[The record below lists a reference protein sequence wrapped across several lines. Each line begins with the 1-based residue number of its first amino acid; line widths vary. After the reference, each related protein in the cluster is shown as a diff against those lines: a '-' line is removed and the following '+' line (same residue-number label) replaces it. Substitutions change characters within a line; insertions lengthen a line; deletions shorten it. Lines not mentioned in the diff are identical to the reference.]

1 MDWTFWTHVHRTAE
15 RWVRKMRLVVNLT
28 TTSTTSTT
36 TSSSSLSIRRRS
48 TNGGRTG
55 RRTHTDAIRDPS
67 EETPSDTAPPVGEGS
82 LPLEMRVERT
92 GGGGATTSG
101 ATTTTTRGGEGKK
114 AASARKVSVEV
125 QRALARRVLEAQR
138 GWLSSKES
146 AALGELESETR
157 GESLQSDP
165 ELVGVIPEAYMRVR
179 WLLGLLILQSTS
191 SLVLSQYE
199 DLIKENIVVTLFL
212 TMLVG
217 AGGNAG
223 NQSAIHVIRGLAT
236 GEMDDSPECLRK
248 TLSEQFQVGLL
259 LGTALSTAGF
269 VRVLLT
275 SPEGTSDLVGPLAI
289 ATSLFAIVTTS
300 TCVGTVLPFVLM
312 KFKQDPANAGTTVQV
327 IMDVS
332 GVIITCTVASFIFSH
347 AQEWGILV

>member
-1 MDWTFWTHVHRTAE
+1 M
-15 RWVRKMRLVVNLT
+15 T
-28 TTSTTSTT
+28 TTTMMMTT
-36 TSSSSLSIRRRS
+36 TR
-48 TNGGRTG
+48 GGRTG
-55 RRTHTDAIRDPS
+55 RRRRRRTHAGAIRDPS
-67 EETPSDTAPPVGEGS
+67 EDTSDTAPPVGEGS
-82 LPLEMRVERT
+82 LPLETRVERT
-92 GGGGATTSG
+92 GGGGATTRG
-101 ATTTTTRGGEGKK
+101 AREK
-114 AASARKVSVEV
+114 AVASAGKVSVEV

-146 AALGELESETR
+146 AALGELETR
-157 GESLQSDP
+157 GEALQSDP
-165 ELVGVIPEAYMRVR
+165 ELVGVVPEAYMRVR

-300 TCVGTVLPFVLM
+300 TCVGTVLPFLLM

>member
-1 MDWTFWTHVHRTAE
+1 M
-15 RWVRKMRLVVNLT
+15 MT
-28 TTSTTSTT
+28 TTTH
-36 TSSSSLSIRRRS
+36 
-48 TNGGRTG
+48 GGRTG
-55 RRTHTDAIRDPS
+55 RRRRRRTHTDAIRDPS
-67 EETPSDTAPPVGEGS
+67 EDTSDTAPPVGEGS

-101 ATTTTTRGGEGKK
+101 EGKK
-114 AASARKVSVEV
+114 SASARKVSVEV

-146 AALGELESETR
+146 AALGELETR
-157 GESLQSDP
+157 GEALQSDP

-300 TCVGTVLPFVLM
+300 TCVGTVLPFLLM

>member
-1 MDWTFWTHVHRTAE
+1 
-15 RWVRKMRLVVNLT
+15 MRLATVT
-28 TTSTTSTT
+28 TTTAAVTTPAVVRVA
-36 TSSSSLSIRRRS
+36 LRRRRRRWQRRGR
-48 TNGGRTG
+48 GGGTRSG
-55 RRTHTDAIRDPS
+55 ALRDPS
-67 EETPSDTAPPVGEGS
+67 EETSNTAAS
-82 LPLEMRVERT
+82 LLEMRVERT
-92 GGGGATTSG
+92 GGARESLEATTSG
-101 ATTTTTRGGEGKK
+101 TTKGGGGGDAREK
-114 AASARKVSVEV
+114 SARKVSVEV

-146 AALGELESETR
+146 AALGELETR

-236 GEMDDSPECLRK
+236 GEMDDSTECLRK

-347 AQEWGILV
+347 AQEWGILA

>member
-1 MDWTFWTHVHRTAE
+1 M
-15 RWVRKMRLVVNLT
+15 T
-28 TTSTTSTT
+28 TTTMMATTMATT
-36 TSSSSLSIRRRS
+36 TR
-48 TNGGRTG
+48 GGRTG
-55 RRTHTDAIRDPS
+55 RRRRRTHTGAIRDPS
-67 EETPSDTAPPVGEGS
+67 EDTSDTAPPVGEGS

-92 GGGGATTSG
+92 GGGGATTRG
-101 ATTTTTRGGEGKK
+101 AREK

-146 AALGELESETR
+146 AALGELETR
-157 GESLQSDP
+157 GEALQSDP
-165 ELVGVIPEAYMRVR
+165 ELVGVVPEAYMRVR

-300 TCVGTVLPFVLM
+300 TCVGTVLPFLLM

>member
-1 MDWTFWTHVHRTAE
+1 MNARRAGG
-15 RWVRKMRLVVNLT
+15 RGGG
-28 TTSTTSTT
+28 
-36 TSSSSLSIRRRS
+36 RRR
-48 TNGGRTG
+48 
-55 RRTHTDAIRDPS
+55 AIRDPR
-67 EETPSDTAPPVGEGS
+67 EDTSDESGS
-82 LPLEMRVERT
+82 LPLETRADRD
-92 GGGGATTSG
+92 GGAST
-101 ATTTTTRGGEGKK
+101 
-114 AASARKVSVEV
+114 AASASASASAERKSARKVSVEV

-157 GESLQSDP
+157 GEALQSDP
-165 ELVGVIPEAYMRVR
+165 ELVGVVPEAYMRVR

-191 SLVLSQYE
+191 SLVLSRYA

-236 GEMDDSPECLRK
+236 GEMDDSAECLRK

-275 SPEGTSDLVGPLAI
+275 SPEGASDLVGPLAI

-300 TCVGTVLPFVLM
+300 TCVGTVLPFLLM
-312 KFKQDPANAGTTVQV
+312 KLKQDPANAGTTVQV

-332 GVIITCTVASFIFSH
+332 GVVITCTVASFIFSH
-347 AQEWGILV
+347 AQEWGISV

>member
-1 MDWTFWTHVHRTAE
+1 MYAVFPMDRIGPTDGRSPFTVHRT
-15 RWVRKMRLVVNLT
+15 T
-28 TTSTTSTT
+28 TTTTTTTMRCARLSTSTT
-36 TSSSSLSIRRRS
+36 TTTTTSRRGNDGRAMNARRAGGGGGGRRR
-48 TNGGRTG
+48 
-55 RRTHTDAIRDPS
+55 AIRDPR
-67 EETPSDTAPPVGEGS
+67 EDTSDESGS
-82 LPLEMRVERT
+82 LPLETRADRD
-92 GGGGATTSG
+92 GGAS
-101 ATTTTTRGGEGKK
+101 AS
-114 AASARKVSVEV
+114 AASAAAERKSARKVSVEV

-157 GESLQSDP
+157 GEALQSDP
-165 ELVGVIPEAYMRVR
+165 ELVGVVPEAYMRVR

-191 SLVLSQYE
+191 SLVLSRYA

-236 GEMDDSPECLRK
+236 GEMDDSAECLRK

-259 LGTALSTAGF
+259 LGAALSTAGF

-275 SPEGTSDLVGPLAI
+275 SPEGASDLVGPLAI

-300 TCVGTVLPFVLM
+300 TCVGTVLPFLLM
-312 KFKQDPANAGTTVQV
+312 KLKQDPANAGTTVQV

-332 GVIITCTVASFIFSH
+332 GVVITCTVASFIFSH
-347 AQEWGILV
+347 AQEWGISV

>member
-1 MDWTFWTHVHRTAE
+1 MNAVFPMDRIGPTDGRSPFTVHRT
-15 RWVRKMRLVVNLT
+15 T
-28 TTSTTSTT
+28 TTTTTTMRCARLSTSTT
-36 TSSSSLSIRRRS
+36 TTTTTSRRR
-48 TNGGRTG
+48 NDGRAMNARRAGGGGRGGGG
-55 RRTHTDAIRDPS
+55 RRRAIRDPR
-67 EETPSDTAPPVGEGS
+67 EDTSDESGS
-82 LPLEMRVERT
+82 LPLETRADRD
-92 GGGGATTSG
+92 GGAS
-101 ATTTTTRGGEGKK
+101 
-114 AASARKVSVEV
+114 AAAAERKSASKVSVEV

-157 GESLQSDP
+157 GEALQSDP
-165 ELVGVIPEAYMRVR
+165 ELVGVVPEAYMRVR

-191 SLVLSQYE
+191 SLVLSRYA

-236 GEMDDSPECLRK
+236 GEMDDSAECLRK

-275 SPEGTSDLVGPLAI
+275 SPEGASDLVGPLAI

-300 TCVGTVLPFVLM
+300 TCVGTVLPFLLM
-312 KFKQDPANAGTTVQV
+312 KLKQDPANAGTTVQV

-332 GVIITCTVASFIFSH
+332 GVVITCTVASFIFSH
-347 AQEWGILV
+347 AQEWGISV

>member
-1 MDWTFWTHVHRTAE
+1 M
-15 RWVRKMRLVVNLT
+15 T
-28 TTSTTSTT
+28 TTTMMTT
-36 TSSSSLSIRRRS
+36 TR
-48 TNGGRTG
+48 GGRTG
-55 RRTHTDAIRDPS
+55 RRRRRTHTGAIRDPS
-67 EETPSDTAPPVGEGS
+67 EDTSDTAPPVGEGS

-92 GGGGATTSG
+92 GGGGATTRG
-101 ATTTTTRGGEGKK
+101 AREK

-146 AALGELESETR
+146 AALGELETR
-157 GESLQSDP
+157 GEALQSDP
-165 ELVGVIPEAYMRVR
+165 ELVGVVPEAYMRVR

-236 GEMDDSPECLRK
+236 GEMDDSTECLRK

-300 TCVGTVLPFVLM
+300 TCVGTVLPFLLM

>member
-1 MDWTFWTHVHRTAE
+1 MA
-15 RWVRKMRLVVNLT
+15 T
-28 TTSTTSTT
+28 TTH
-36 TSSSSLSIRRRS
+36 
-48 TNGGRTG
+48 GGRTG
-55 RRTHTDAIRDPS
+55 RRRRMRRTHTDAIRDPS
-67 EETPSDTAPPVGEGS
+67 EDTSDTAPPVGEGS

-92 GGGGATTSG
+92 GGGGATTTS
-101 ATTTTTRGGEGKK
+101 GEGKK
-114 AASARKVSVEV
+114 SASARKVSVEV

-146 AALGELESETR
+146 AALGELETR
-157 GESLQSDP
+157 GEALQSDP

-300 TCVGTVLPFVLM
+300 TCVGTVLPFLLM

>member
-1 MDWTFWTHVHRTAE
+1 
-15 RWVRKMRLVVNLT
+15 MRLATVT
-28 TTSTTSTT
+28 TTATPAVVRVA
-36 TSSSSLSIRRRS
+36 LRRRQR
-48 TNGGRTG
+48 GGRGGTRSG
-55 RRTHTDAIRDPS
+55 ALRDPS
-67 EETPSDTAPPVGEGS
+67 EETSNTAASASASGEEEGS
-82 LPLEMRVERT
+82 LLEMRVERT
-92 GGGGATTSG
+92 GGARESLEATTSG
-101 ATTTTTRGGEGKK
+101 TTKGGGGAREK
-114 AASARKVSVEV
+114 SARKVSVEV

-146 AALGELESETR
+146 AALGELETR

>member
-1 MDWTFWTHVHRTAE
+1 MYAVFPMDRIGPTDGRSPFTVHRT
-15 RWVRKMRLVVNLT
+15 T
-28 TTSTTSTT
+28 TTTTTTTMRCARLSTSTT
-36 TSSSSLSIRRRS
+36 TTTTTTRRGNDGRAMNARRAGGGGGGRRR
-48 TNGGRTG
+48 
-55 RRTHTDAIRDPS
+55 AIRDPR
-67 EETPSDTAPPVGEGS
+67 EDTSDESGS
-82 LPLEMRVERT
+82 LPLETRADRD
-92 GGGGATTSG
+92 GGAS
-101 ATTTTTRGGEGKK
+101 
-114 AASARKVSVEV
+114 AAAAASAERKSARKVSVEV

-157 GESLQSDP
+157 GEALQSDP
-165 ELVGVIPEAYMRVR
+165 ELVGVVPEAYMRVR

-191 SLVLSQYE
+191 SLVLSRYA

-236 GEMDDSPECLRK
+236 GEMDDSAECLRK

-275 SPEGTSDLVGPLAI
+275 SPEGASDLVGPLAI

-300 TCVGTVLPFVLM
+300 TCVGTVLPFLLM
-312 KFKQDPANAGTTVQV
+312 KLKQDPANAGTTVQV

-332 GVIITCTVASFIFSH
+332 GVVITCTVASFIFSH
-347 AQEWGILV
+347 AQEWGISV

>member
-1 MDWTFWTHVHRTAE
+1 MT
-15 RWVRKMRLVVNLT
+15 MT
-28 TTSTTSTT
+28 TTT
-36 TSSSSLSIRRRS
+36 R
-48 TNGGRTG
+48 GGRTG
-55 RRTHTDAIRDPS
+55 RRRTHTGAIRDPS
-67 EETPSDTAPPVGEGS
+67 EDTSDTAPPVGEGS
-82 LPLEMRVERT
+82 LPLETRVERT

-101 ATTTTTRGGEGKK
+101 EGKK
-114 AASARKVSVEV
+114 AAASTRKVSVEV

-146 AALGELESETR
+146 AALGELETR
-157 GESLQSDP
+157 GEALQSDP
-165 ELVGVIPEAYMRVR
+165 ELVGVVPEAYMRVR

-300 TCVGTVLPFVLM
+300 TCVGTVLPFLLM